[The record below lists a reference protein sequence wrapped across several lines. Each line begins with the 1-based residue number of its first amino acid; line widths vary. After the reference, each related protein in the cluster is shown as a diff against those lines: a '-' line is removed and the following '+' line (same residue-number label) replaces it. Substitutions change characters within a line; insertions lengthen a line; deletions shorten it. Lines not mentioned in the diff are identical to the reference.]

1 MNKETATALGVGVI
15 TGFLAGA
22 VVALLYAPKTGT
34 ETREI
39 IRGRAISLRDKA
51 IETKDKAI
59 NLIKR
64 NREES

>member
-39 IRGRAISLRDKA
+39 IRGRAISLRDAIAKKA
-51 IETKDKAI
+51 NA
-59 NLIKR
+59 
-64 NREES
+64 